1 MSGHRT
7 ATGTRGRLR
16 RRHIAVLAD
25 RQRLRTGIWFDAAG
39 RICQHCPACTATVS
53 IPDPPASTNA
63 RDYARLVDDRLDEAV
78 YEHLLLDLCPTPQNA
93 L

>member
-1 MSGHRT
+1 MTRT
-7 ATGTRGRLR
+7 PQSSVRGRLR
-16 RRHIAVLAD
+16 RRRVAELCD

-53 IPDPPASTNA
+53 IPDPPETTNA
-63 RDYARLVDDRLDEAV
+63 RDYPRLVDDRLDEAV